1 MKSEDIKYVIIQAGG
16 KGTRM
21 GRYAENKPKCLVP
34 VKGIPMIMNTI
45 EKYKDKE
52 IIIIADYK
60 EDVLEKYLTNFC
72 KHNFII
78 CQTTEQ
84 GTAGGL
90 SRVMES
96 AIPDNEPF
104 ILTWADLFF
113 EETPEFEFDKELLVG
128 LSDTFKCRWK
138 LEDNQFVNEA
148 STEVGVAGFFVF
160 KNKERF
166 NKLTV
171 SKSLVRGFLSE
182 NYTKDE
188 IESFVMTN
196 CFEVGEIDKYEN
208 ILVNEINHRFFNEV
222 IIEGDKVTKRCL
234 DSNYEDVHNKE
245 KLWYNAVGDR
255 LENIPK
261 VHSYDPLTMER
272 IGGEHLWNIKE
283 NKKELIENYCDALDS
298 LHNIAEVESST
309 EDMIDVYLNKTR
321 NRVEEVRS
329 LIRDIDEPM
338 VKINSRMCI
347 NPLCDEDYFEKHI
360 RKISNA
366 DKFHI
371 IHGDNTF
378 SNTIA
383 DKNNKIW
390 FIDPRGVFG
399 STPIY
404 GDRRYDYAKLYYSA
418 YGNYDSINSKQY
430 KIQLDKKNVVLK
442 IKSNG
447 YEEFADL
454 IIKRSGVP
462 KAELQ
467 IIHAC
472 IWFALTGYVKEDYD
486 AILFAFYKGCQL
498 WTEAVSD

>member
-1 MKSEDIKYVIIQAGG
+1 
-16 KGTRM
+16 
-21 GRYAENKPKCLVP
+21 
-34 VKGIPMIMNTI
+34 
-45 EKYKDKE
+45 
-52 IIIIADYK
+52 
-60 EDVLEKYLTNFC
+60 
-72 KHNFII
+72 
-78 CQTTEQ
+78 
-84 GTAGGL
+84 
-90 SRVMES
+90 MES

-113 EETPEFEFDKELLVG
+113 EQTPEFEFDKELLVG

-166 NKLTV
+166 HKLTV

-182 NYTKDE
+182 NYAKNE

-234 DSNYEDVHNKE
+234 DSNYEEVHNKE

-360 RKISNA
+360 RKISNV

-383 DKNNKIW
+383 DKDNKIW

>member
-1 MKSEDIKYVIIQAGG
+1 MRSEDIKYVIIQAGG
-16 KGTRM
+16 KGIRM

-34 VKGIPMIMNTI
+34 VKGIPMIMNTL

-60 EDVLEKYLTNFC
+60 ADVLETYLINFC
-72 KHNFII
+72 KCNFTVH
-78 CQTTEQ
+78 QTTEQ

-90 SRVMES
+90 TRVMDNI
-96 AIPDNEPF
+96 IPDDEPF

-113 EETPEFEFDKELLVG
+113 EETPKFEFDKDLLVG

-138 LEDNQFVNEA
+138 LENNKFVNEA
-148 STEVGVAGFFVF
+148 STEVGVAGFFAF

-166 NKLTV
+166 NKLSI

-182 NYTKDE
+182 NYKDNE
-188 IESFVMTN
+188 IDSFILSN
-196 CFEVGEIDKYEN
+196 CFEVGEVDKYES
-208 ILVNEINHRFFNEV
+208 ILVNELNHRFFNEV
-222 IIEGDKVTKRCL
+222 IIDGDKVIKRCI
-234 DSNYEDVHNKE
+234 DSKYEDVHSKE
-245 KLWYNAVGDR
+245 KLWYNAVSDR

-261 VHSYDPLTMER
+261 IYSYDPLTMGR
-272 IGGEHLWNIKE
+272 IGGEHLWNLKE
-283 NKKELIENYCDALDS
+283 NKEELINNFCDALDS
-298 LHNIAEVESST
+298 LHSIAEVNPNT
-309 EDMIDVYLNKTR
+309 DDMIDVYLKKTKS
-321 NRVEEVRS
+321 RVQEVRS

-347 NPLCDEDYFEKHI
+347 NPLCDEEYFEEHI
-360 RKISNA
+360 KKISNI
-366 DKFHI
+366 DKFNI

-383 DKNNKIW
+383 DENSKIW

-418 YGNYDSINSKQY
+418 YGNYDSINSKDY
-430 KIQLDKKNVVLK
+430 RIKLDRRNVDLE

-462 KAELQ
+462 KAEIQL
-467 IIHAC
+467 IHAC

-486 AILFAFYKGCQL
+486 AVLFAFYKGCQL